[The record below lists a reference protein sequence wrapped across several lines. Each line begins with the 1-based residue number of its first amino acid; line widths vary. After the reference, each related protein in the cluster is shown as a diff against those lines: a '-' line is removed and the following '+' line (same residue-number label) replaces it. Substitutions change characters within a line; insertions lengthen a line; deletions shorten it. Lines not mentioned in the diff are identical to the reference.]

1 MAPGLALLPLRLFL
15 GATFVYAGVYKL
27 SDAGFLHRGAE
38 TYIGDQLEGFAQGTP
53 GGPLL
58 EALALPHPVLAGVGV
73 ALTEIGIGLLA
84 LAGRFTRSAAA
95 AGLVLSLVLF
105 LTASWHTTPY
115 FLGSDLVFA
124 FAWLPFALA
133 GAAGQPALDNRP
145 ARELRLRRRG
155 RVVVP
160 VAGARLTR
168 RAAILQALGFT
179 AAATGALAGVSMAAR
194 GSVSAPPRRAARQP
208 GTAIADAAE
217 LAPGDAL
224 AFTNPVDGTPALA
237 IRTPEGALT
246 AYSATCTHAGCEVA
260 WRDGEIRCPCHHARF
275 DAATGEPTRGPARDP
290 LTVVAVVE
298 RGGKIVVE

>member
-1 MAPGLALLPLRLFL
+1 MPPGLALLPLRLFL

-27 SDAGFLHRGAE
+27 SDAGFLHPGAD

-58 EALALPHPVLAGVGV
+58 QALALPHPALAGIGV
-73 ALTEIGIGLLA
+73 ALTEIAIGLLA
-84 LAGRFTRSAAA
+84 LAGRFTRTAAVAALGLSA
-95 AGLVLSLVLF
+95 VLF

-115 FLGSDLVFA
+115 FLGSDIVFA

-133 GAAGQPALDNRP
+133 GAAGQPALDNHP

-160 VAGARLTR
+160 AAGALLTR
-168 RAAILQALGFT
+168 RAAILQAVGFT
-179 AAATGALAGVSMAAR
+179 AAATGALAGVSVAAR
-194 GSVSAPPRRAARQP
+194 GSVPAPPRAARP
-208 GTAIADAAE
+208 GGTAVADAAA

-224 AFTNPVDGTPALA
+224 AFTNPADGTPALV
-237 IRTPEGALT
+237 IRAQDGTLSAFE
-246 AYSATCTHAGCEVA
+246 ATCTHAGCEVG
-260 WRDGEIRCPCHHARF
+260 WRAGEIRCPCHHARF
-275 DAATGEPTRGPARDP
+275 DPATGEPTRGPAREP
-290 LTVVAVVE
+290 LAVVAVVE